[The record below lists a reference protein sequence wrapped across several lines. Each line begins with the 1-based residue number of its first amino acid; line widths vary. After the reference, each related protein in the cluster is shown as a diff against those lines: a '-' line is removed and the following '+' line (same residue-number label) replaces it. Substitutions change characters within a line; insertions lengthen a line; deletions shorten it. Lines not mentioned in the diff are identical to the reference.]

1 MPTRPVMPPVRV
13 SEEPLA
19 PVPATFQVW
28 LAPRTIGALIVIAPA
43 LASIVMPSV
52 EEAGASVRAAAS
64 GPPGA
69 TTTLVMPV
77 GLEVNWRLPTVK
89 LPSSV
94 VT

>member
-1 MPTRPVMPPVRV
+1 MPPVSV

-28 LAPRTIGALIVIAPA
+28 LAPRTIGALMVIAPA
-43 LASIVMPSV
+43 LASTVMPSA

-69 TTTLVMPV
+69 ITTLVTPV
-77 GLEVNWRLPTVK
+77 GFAVNWRLPTAK